1 MIRLCVRPAHPRGR
15 DENVICVVTDTHD
28 PADAIDVLQR
38 ILATDRADQPA
49 LTIQRDLAAAVP
61 AAPVSGTR
69 CEVPDRF
76 HPLLTPAVHAMVDAE
91 GAIEAHESTDI
102 RIRQRIDALD
112 RQIVQLAPLCD
123 PHVAAITN
131 AETAVRAAEQAHSEL
146 SPTRAHRQ
154 NSPRRDRRDI
164 EHAAD
169 DVTAAR
175 PTRTP
180 LRFGVRMN
188 LPRHPARTFVENDD
202 ARSARV
208 TSLGRAS
215 S

>member
-1 MIRLCVRPAHPRGR
+1 VIRLYVAATRGR

-28 PADAIDVLQR
+28 PADAIDVPQR

-49 LTIQRDLAAAVP
+49 LTIQRDLAAAVTP
-61 AAPVSGTR
+61 APVLQPR
-69 CEVPDRF
+69 CEVPDWF
-76 HPLLTPAVHAMVDAE
+76 HPLLAQAVHAMVDAE

-112 RQIVQLAPLCD
+112 RQIVQLAPLFD

-131 AETAVRAAEQAHSEL
+131 AETAVRAAEQAHSESRVQL
-146 SPTRAHRQ
+146 AHTGRIH
-154 NSPRRDRRDI
+154 RRDRRDI

-175 PTRTP
+175 ATRTP

-208 TSLGRAS
+208 PSLGRAS